1 MAADI
6 EMVESIDA
14 EASENAQP
22 SKLSRFASTAKG
34 GLQEGWK
41 KATSG
46 AASLLNKIKSEKP
59 AKEADD
65 ALISYDEKIETLR
78 KLKQLVDEGIL
89 SQDEFDAKKKEI
101 LAL

>member
-1 MAADI
+1 MP
-6 EMVESIDA
+6 EFPKSV
-14 EASENAQP
+14 
-22 SKLSRFASTAKG
+22 
-34 GLQEGWK
+34 
-41 KATSG
+41 
-46 AASLLNKIKSEKP
+46 SLLNKIKIEKP
-59 AKEADD
+59 AKETDD